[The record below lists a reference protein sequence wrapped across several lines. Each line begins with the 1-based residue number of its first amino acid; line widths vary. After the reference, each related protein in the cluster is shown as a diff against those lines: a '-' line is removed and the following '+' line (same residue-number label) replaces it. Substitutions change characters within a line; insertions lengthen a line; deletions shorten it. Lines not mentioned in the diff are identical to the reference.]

1 MGLGLRC
8 DIIGQV
14 RGAKPT
20 VLGLV
25 PLSQVMSE
33 GVGLTLIGLVLGNH
47 SPQYLPEAPDL
58 GPGKGGP
65 QAVGGAAGGSSSVR
79 RPALPQAGSPLC
91 HLAGLSSP
99 SFSGSSRHN

>member
-8 DIIGQV
+8 AIIGQV

-20 VLGLV
+20 VLGLE

-47 SPQYLPEAPDL
+47 SPQWLPEGPDL
-58 GPGKGGP
+58 GPGKGGS
-65 QAVGGAAGGSSSVR
+65 QAVGRGGWGIKQSEAPHPTPGWV
-79 RPALPQAGSPLC
+79 SPLP
-91 HLAGLSSP
+91 LGWAFLPKLQRQQP
-99 SFSGSSRHN
+99 S